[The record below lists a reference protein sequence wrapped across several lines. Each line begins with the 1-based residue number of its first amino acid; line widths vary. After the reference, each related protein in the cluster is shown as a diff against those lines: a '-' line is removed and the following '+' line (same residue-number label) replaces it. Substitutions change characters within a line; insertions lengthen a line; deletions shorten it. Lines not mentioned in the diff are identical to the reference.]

1 MLQINDLQVRYGDF
15 IAVDSCSLQ
24 IDPGRILALIGT
36 NGAGKTSLLNTAA
49 GLIRP
54 VSGQVYF
61 NSEEIT
67 GLRADEVIG
76 RGLCLVP
83 QGGRCFSRMSVQDN
97 LLVGSY
103 PKAARARAKD
113 SLEKVYSLFP
123 DLRDRRSAPAGSLSG
138 GQRQMVA
145 IGRALMSR
153 PKCLMFDE
161 ISLGLAPVIIRDLY
175 ECIRRIN
182 REDGT
187 TIVLVEQDTGRALEI
202 ADSFAVMLKGSVT
215 MTGSAAD
222 PDFEK
227 IKTAYFGM

>member
-24 IDPGRILALIGT
+24 VDAGQILALTGT

-54 VSGQVYF
+54 VSGHVYF

-83 QGGRCFSRMSVQDN
+83 QGGRCFTRMSVQDN

-103 PKAARARAKD
+103 PKAARACAKE
-113 SLEKVYSLFP
+113 SLKKVYSLFP
-123 DLRDRRSAPAGSLSG
+123 DLRDKRNAPAGSLSG

-187 TIVLVEQDTGRALEI
+187 TIILVEQDTARALEI
-202 ADSFAVMLKGSVT
+202 ADSFAVMLKGTVT

-227 IKTAYFGM
+227 MKSAYFGM